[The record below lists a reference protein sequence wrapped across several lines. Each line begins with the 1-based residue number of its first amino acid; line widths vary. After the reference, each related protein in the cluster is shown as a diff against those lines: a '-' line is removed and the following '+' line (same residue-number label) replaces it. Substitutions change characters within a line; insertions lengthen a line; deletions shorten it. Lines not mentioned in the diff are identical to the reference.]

1 MVKKKDLVA
10 LVLSIFLFSGF
21 FTSAWAQEI
30 EKDSI
35 STAFRKGRWLT
46 GLSGFISSGSTQ
58 NTSSDN
64 ITVSNRYRIEI
75 SSGKFIKDRL
85 NLGFNVNMERAN
97 IEDDEVL
104 TTENALIGPKVTYFF
119 SKSKIGSMFFSFS
132 PGLMIYREK
141 TVTVQD
147 NSTFENIS
155 KGSGFGTLS
164 TVGYSY
170 VLYDLVTL
178 DLGLNW
184 SAFRINTEQSS
195 SLEDSATDVNIVIN
209 DLSFSFGFKI
219 LLGN

>member
-97 IEDDEVL
+97 IEDDEVR
-104 TTENALIGPKVTYFF
+104 TTENALIGPKGTYFF
-119 SKSKIGSMFFSFS
+119 SKSKIGSMFLSFS
-132 PGLMIYREK
+132 PGLMVYREK

-155 KGSGFGTLS
+155 KGSGFGTMS